1 MSVLEEILKH
11 KREDLK
17 RIKSALPLQELKT
30 RIKDTPQTQSFKSAI
45 KRQENAPLR
54 LIAEIKKASPSKGLI
69 RADFNLSDIASVYNE
84 NEGVSAIS
92 VLTEE
97 KFFQGSLTYLKEARR
112 ITQKPLLRKDF
123 IFDEYQVYE
132 ARANSADAILLIA
145 ACLEKAQLIDLQG
158 LARELSLDT
167 LVEVHDFKE
176 LDMALRSDAEIIGI
190 NNRDL
195 KTLKIDINKTFEL
208 LRDIPSGKIIVSESG
223 ISTREDVK
231 MLESSRVDA
240 MLVGTTI
247 MKTKDIKTK
256 IDELLGI
263 GRRTL

>member
-1 MSVLEEILKH
+1 MSVLEEILRH
-11 KREDLK
+11 KKEDLK
-17 RIKSALPLQELKT
+17 KVKSILPLGELKA
-30 RIKDTPQTQSFKSAI
+30 RIKDAPEPFSFKSAI
-45 KRQENAPLR
+45 KRGKGGRIR

-69 RADFNLSDIASVYNE
+69 RADFNLTEIASVYDTT
-84 NEGVSAIS
+84 EGVSAIS

-97 KFFQGSLTYLKEARR
+97 QFFQGSLNYLKEARR

-132 ARANSADAILLIA
+132 ARANNADAMLLIA
-145 ACLEKAQLIDLQG
+145 ACLEKAQLVDLQG
-158 LARELSLDT
+158 LAGELSLDV

-208 LRDIPSGKIIVSESG
+208 LRDIPSGKIVVSESG

-247 MKTKDIKTK
+247 MKAKDIKTK
-256 IDELLGI
+256 IDELLGVMPD
-263 GRRTL
+263 